1 MIVEGVISVWSSV
14 PPPPII
20 TSAPPPAPPPLP
32 QLHPHPPPHY
42 NWALIQS
49 RVIKNFHTGSADGH
63 STEFPSYMLNHC
75 NVLAQRQS
83 MHWHYQNT
91 KNIWWWIFYH
101 PFHFLPSFSLES
113 ILQEIFSHHYD
124 DDDKDGSRLLLG
136 ITHIIT
142 MVMRRRRTVI
152 TMMTMIMRRRMT
164 MMTWVRRWVKGV
176 AKVVTCP
183 ALIAQG
189 CLQPTRLYNAARENL
204 FASSS

>member
-75 NVLAQRQS
+75 TVLAQHQS
-83 MHWHYQNT
+83 ICTDIIKAQKT
-91 KNIWWWIFYH
+91 FGDKSFIT
-101 PFHFLPSFSLES
+101 PSTSCPHSVLSQYYKRFS
-113 ILQEIFSHHYD
+113 
-124 DDDKDGSRLLLG
+124 
-136 ITHIIT
+136 
-142 MVMRRRRTVI
+142 VI
-152 TMMTMIMRRRMT
+152 TMP
-164 MMTWVRRWVKGV
+164 MMTKMD
-176 AKVVTCP
+176 
-183 ALIAQG
+183 QG
-189 CLQPTRLYNAARENL
+189 CYLVSLTLSPWWWGEEGRW
-204 FASSS
+204 